1 MTTVTDDNRTRLSKL
16 GPEVLITAA
25 EAAVICI
32 RSTGWL
38 EERRRAGKPPK
49 PIVQDAPQGTRKATL
64 LIGKADGTHAS
75 KAVERPT
82 WSTSPVK
89 YRKGDIDWLAENTTG
104 TWDTYH
110 RRIHRYR
117 MVDSRITDHA
127 TDLAADVVVG
137 SIAELLTQCS
147 WASND
152 LLREAYDLFLDEQ
165 AEERQAIERAM
176 ALNQHDSLA
185 GLLDGLGK
193 DGETGKI

>member
-1 MTTVTDDNRTRLSKL
+1 MAVVTSAEQNRLNEL

-25 EAAVICI
+25 EAAVICG

-38 EERRRAGKPPK
+38 QQRRRAGKPPK

-64 LIGKADGTHAS
+64 LTGKADGTHAS
-75 KAVERPT
+75 KKVERPT

-110 RRIHRYR
+110 QRIHRYR
-117 MVDSRITDHA
+117 MVDNRITDHA
-127 TDLAADVVVG
+127 TDLAEGVVVG
-137 SIAELLTQCS
+137 PISELLTRCA

-152 LLREAYDLFLDEQ
+152 LMREAYEIFIAEQ
-165 AEERQAIERAM
+165 TEEREAIEHAM
-176 ALNQHDSLA
+176 ALNQHDSLT
-185 GLLDGLGK
+185 GLLGGLGMDS
-193 DGETGKI
+193 DGGKI